1 MRPERLVATGSKMSK
16 LHCRERKETR
26 VYTPV
31 IDYCFGAVCLFLA
44 GKEGPWDS
52 RGITDRR

>member
-1 MRPERLVATGSKMSK
+1 MSK